1 MELIE
6 KTAFLQQGQQA
17 LAQMYDMVVKTPTIS
32 WQTLDK
38 ERTAVI
44 VLDLIN
50 GFAKEGALA
59 SPRVEKMIAE
69 NVRLCQAAQRQG
81 IEIVAFADEH
91 TMRSPE
97 FAHFPPHALQGTSE
111 SEIVEELA
119 AVGGYVRLGK
129 NSTNGFL
136 APAFTQWLQNHEY
149 IQQFILI
156 GDCTDI
162 CVLQMAQTLKAWF
175 NQQDRAS
182 RLIVPWTAV
191 ETYTLSEHDGDLLNI
206 MALYLLALSG
216 VEIVRAIEEI

>member
-6 KTAFLQQGQQA
+6 KAAFLQQGQQA
-17 LAQMYDMVVKTPTIS
+17 LAQMYDMVAKAPTIS

-81 IEIVAFADEH
+81 IEIMAVADEH

-136 APAFTQWLQNHEY
+136 APAFTQWLQNHEP

-191 ETYTLSEHDGDLLNI
+191 ETYTLSEHDGDVLNI

>member
-6 KTAFLQQGQQA
+6 KAAFLQQGQQA
-17 LAQMYDMVVKTPTIS
+17 LAQMYDMVAKAPVIS

-59 SPRVEKMIAE
+59 SPQVEGIIAE

-81 IEIVAFADEH
+81 IEVVAFADEH
-91 TMRSPE
+91 TMHSPE
-97 FAHFPPHALQGTSE
+97 FVHFPPHALQGTSE

-136 APAFTQWLQNHEY
+136 APAFTKWLQNHEH

-182 RLIVPWTAV
+182 RLIVPWMAV
-191 ETYTLSEHDGDLLNI
+191 ETYTMGEHDGDLLNI
-206 MALYLLALSG
+206 MALYLMALSG